1 MDQLITAAGPPSQ
14 GVSRHRMAGI
24 SAATPRGGEN
34 ALLSLSAGTY
44 NTAAGCFSLQSNLIG
59 DFNARLELPHPGL
72 TLVAKRSK
80 LKSYISRM
88 TVALS
93 SGVFVLPALT
103 PSAQPQTRPWWF
115 YGCPKGVVAQIPGDV
130 PGPGTAGWTQYQS
143 CLQQNL
149 SVSPQQSAQIAPI
162 LANEGRKVIAIRNN
176 NSLSGVEKIQEV
188 TSLQKQSDPQ
198 LKAILSSA
206 QYDKLKVV
214 RYQAVRWV
222 TQKRLGWQ

>member
-1 MDQLITAAGPPSQ
+1 MKGYIRRIAA
-14 GVSRHRMAGI
+14 V
-24 SAATPRGGEN
+24 
-34 ALLSLSAGTY
+34 LSLG
-44 NTAAGCFSLQSNLIG
+44 I
-59 DFNARLELPHPGL
+59 
-72 TLVAKRSK
+72 
-80 LKSYISRM
+80 
-88 TVALS
+88 
-93 SGVFVLPALT
+93 FVVPALT
-103 PSAQPQTRPWWF
+103 PLAQPQTRPWWF
-115 YGCPKGVVAQIPGDV
+115 YGCPKGAVAQIPGDV

-176 NSLSGVEKIQEV
+176 NSLSDAQKIQEV
-188 TSLQKQSDPQ
+188 KDLQKQSDQQ

>member
-1 MDQLITAAGPPSQ
+1 MKGYIRRIAAA
-14 GVSRHRMAGI
+14 VSLGI
-24 SAATPRGGEN
+24 
-34 ALLSLSAGTY
+34 
-44 NTAAGCFSLQSNLIG
+44 
-59 DFNARLELPHPGL
+59 
-72 TLVAKRSK
+72 
-80 LKSYISRM
+80 
-88 TVALS
+88 
-93 SGVFVLPALT
+93 FVLPALAF
-103 PSAQPQTRPWWF
+103 PAQPQKRPWWF

-143 CLQQNL
+143 CLQQDL

-162 LANEGRKVIAIRNN
+162 LANEGRNVIAIRNN
-176 NSLSGVEKIQEV
+176 NSLSNVQKTQEV

-206 QYDKLKVV
+206 QYDNLKVV

>member
-1 MDQLITAAGPPSQ
+1 MKSYT
-14 GVSRHRMAGI
+14 SRIAVAVALGI
-24 SAATPRGGEN
+24 SV
-34 ALLSLSAGTY
+34 LS
-44 NTAAGCFSLQSNLIG
+44 
-59 DFNARLELPHPGL
+59 
-72 TLVAKRSK
+72 
-80 LKSYISRM
+80 
-88 TVALS
+88 
-93 SGVFVLPALT
+93 ALT
-103 PSAQPQTRPWWF
+103 PFGQAQTHPWWF
-115 YGCPKGVVAQIPGDV
+115 YGCPKGVTAQIPGDV

-162 LANEGRKVIAIRNN
+162 LANEGQKVMAIRKN
-176 NSLSGVEKIQEV
+176 NSLSNVQKTQEV

>member
-1 MDQLITAAGPPSQ
+1 MKRYTRLMALTASVG
-14 GVSRHRMAGI
+14 M
-24 SAATPRGGEN
+24 
-34 ALLSLSAGTY
+34 SL
-44 NTAAGCFSLQSNLIG
+44 
-59 DFNARLELPHPGL
+59 
-72 TLVAKRSK
+72 
-80 LKSYISRM
+80 
-88 TVALS
+88 
-93 SGVFVLPALT
+93 LPALT

-115 YGCPKGVVAQIPGDV
+115 YGCPKGAVAQIPGDV

-149 SVSPQQSAQIAPI
+149 GVSPQESAQIAPI

-176 NSLSGVEKIQEV
+176 NSLSNVQKIQEIS
-188 TSLQKQSDPQ
+188 SLQKQSDPQ
-198 LKAILSSA
+198 LKSILSSA